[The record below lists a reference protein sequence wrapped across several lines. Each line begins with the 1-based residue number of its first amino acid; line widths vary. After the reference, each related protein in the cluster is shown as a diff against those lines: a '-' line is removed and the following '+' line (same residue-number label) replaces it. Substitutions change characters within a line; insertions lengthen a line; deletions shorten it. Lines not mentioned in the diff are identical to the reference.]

1 MPPTSTEDISAPQ
14 SILVAENRDLRAK
27 LEAVQE
33 MLRAIRADE
42 VDALV
47 TEKEGAP
54 QVRTLGGADVAYR
67 TFVEV
72 MCQGAATIAADG
84 TVLYCNRH
92 FAELLRSPFEKA
104 VGASIYDF
112 AAAGDEGALRALLWE
127 GLATSCM
134 GKPFRLRGRDGSS
147 VSTVITA
154 TPLSVDGIACVC
166 LVLADLTEHEAR
178 IAAEAASRAKDRFLA
193 ALSHEL
199 RTPLTPVV
207 MVVAAM
213 EADTTLPQ
221 QVREDLA
228 MVRRNVELETRL
240 IDDLLDLSRVISGKL
255 HLRAEPVSLKSLVKN
270 VLEMVKSD
278 VNQKSLAVH
287 CQWIAKADRV
297 HGDPVRLQQVI
308 WNLIKNAIKFGKE
321 RGKIY
326 VRLSNPD
333 EQMLQLEIQ
342 DDGIGIQPSALPNV
356 FNAFEQGD
364 ENAPRQAGGLGLG
377 LAIAKAVVEMH
388 GGSIRAESAGLGT
401 GATMS
406 VLLPVTAQ
414 ELAAAPSADPEKR
427 IDSDGSS
434 FRVLL
439 VEDHHETATILAR
452 LLRQYGHK
460 VTIANTI
467 ASALQ
472 YASAEPFDI
481 VISDIGLPDGTGHDL
496 MKQIKERHSI
506 PGVALTGYGMENDLR
521 RSSET
526 GFAEHV
532 VKPVNIP
539 HLQSVIRRVARS
551 K

>member
-1 MPPTSTEDISAPQ
+1 MPDTSTKDNSSAT
-14 SILVAENRDLRAK
+14 SILIAENRDLRAK

-33 MLRAIRADE
+33 MLRAIRANE

-47 TEKEGAP
+47 TEDSGAP

-72 MCQGAATIAADG
+72 MCQGAATIASDG
-84 TVLYCNRH
+84 TILYCNRH
-92 FAELLRSPFEKA
+92 FAELLRSPFEKT

-112 AAAGDEGALRALLWE
+112 AAAEDEGGLRALLWE
-127 GLATSCM
+127 GLATSCI
-134 GKPFRLRGRDGSS
+134 GKPFRLRGFDGSS

-154 TPLSVDGIACVC
+154 TPLNVDGIACVC

-213 EADTTLPQ
+213 EADATLPP
-221 QVREDLA
+221 QVRDDLA

-240 IDDLLDLSRVISGKL
+240 IDDLLDLSRVASGKL
-255 HLRAEPVSLKSLVKN
+255 HLRAEPVSIKSLVNN
-270 VLEMVKSD
+270 VLEMVNSD
-278 VNQKSLAVH
+278 VNQKSLAVQ
-287 CQWIAKADRV
+287 CQWTAKTDRV
-297 HGDPVRLQQVI
+297 NGDPVRLQQVI
-308 WNLIKNAIKFGKE
+308 WNLIKNAIKFGKH
-321 RGKIY
+321 RGKIH
-326 VRLSNPD
+326 VRLLNPD
-333 EQMLQLEIQ
+333 EQMLALEIE
-342 DDGIGIQPSALPNV
+342 DDGVGIDPSSLPKI
-356 FNAFEQGD
+356 FNAFEQGS
-364 ENAPRQAGGLGLG
+364 ECPSQASGLGLG
-377 LAIAKAVVEMH
+377 LTIAYAVVEMH
-388 GGSIRAESAGLGT
+388 GGSIRAESAGPGT
-401 GATMS
+401 GATFS
-406 VLLPVTAQ
+406 VVLPVTAQ
-414 ELAAAPSADPEKR
+414 EPTADALFASPEER
-427 IDSDGSS
+427 IDGEESN

-472 YASAEPFDI
+472 HASDEPFDI

-496 MKQIKERHSI
+496 MKQIKERHRI
-506 PGVALTGYGMENDLR
+506 PGVALTGYGMEDDLR
-521 RSSET
+521 RSSEM

>member
-1 MPPTSTEDISAPQ
+1 
-14 SILVAENRDLRAK
+14 
-27 LEAVQE
+27 

-47 TEKEGAP
+47 TENDGA
-54 QVRTLGGADVAYR
+54 QRVRTLQGADVAYR

-72 MCQGAATIAADG
+72 MCQGAATVAADG

-92 FAELLRSPFEKA
+92 FAEVLRSAPEKTI
-104 VGASIYDF
+104 GASVYEF
-112 AAAGDEGALRALLWE
+112 AASEEEGALRALLWE
-127 GLATSCM
+127 GMATSCL
-134 GKPFRLRGRDGSS
+134 GKPFRLRGRDGSLI
-147 VSTVITA
+147 STVITA
-154 TPLSVDGIACVC
+154 TPLNIEGVACVC
-166 LVLADLTEHEAR
+166 LVLTDLTEHEAR

-207 MVVAAM
+207 MVVGAM
-213 EADTTLPQ
+213 EADSTLPA

-255 HLRAEPVSLKSLVKN
+255 RLRPEPVSVAGLVKN
-270 VLEMVKSD
+270 VLEMLKSD
-278 VNQKSLAVH
+278 VNQKSLDVQ
-287 CQWIAKADRV
+287 CRWTAKTDRV
-297 HGDPVRLQQVI
+297 NGDPVRLQQVI
-308 WNLIKNAIKFGKE
+308 WNLVKNAIKFGKE
-321 RGKIY
+321 RGKIE

-342 DDGIGIQPSALPNV
+342 DDGIGIEQSLLPGI

-364 ENAPRQAGGLGLG
+364 ATESRKAGGLGLG
-377 LAIAKAVVEMH
+377 LTIAKAVVEMH
-388 GGSIRAESAGLGT
+388 GGVIGAESDGAGR
-401 GATMS
+401 GATVS
-406 VLLPVTAQ
+406 VRLPVTPL
-414 ELAAAPSADPEKR
+414 EIPAPSAVLR
-427 IDSDGSS
+427 ASGSEEAS
-434 FRVLL
+434 FKILL

-452 LLRQYGHK
+452 LLQQYGHS

-472 YASAEPFDI
+472 HASAQPFDVI
-481 VISDIGLPDGTGHDL
+481 ISDIGLPDGTGHDL
-496 MKQIKERHSI
+496 MKQIHERFSI

-521 RSSET
+521 RSSEM

-532 VKPVNIP
+532 VKPVNIA
-539 HLQSVIRRVARS
+539 HLQSVITRVMQS